1 MRIPRKLETSQMRGP
16 SSSLRKEKDG
26 AMLHKKLTNIT
37 RNGPEKNILLYT
49 AVNVVKAGWF

>member
-1 MRIPRKLETSQMRGP
+1 MQIPRKLETSQMRGP
-16 SSSLRKEKDG
+16 SSSLRKEKDS